1 MASFIKGRSTRKTKE
16 PKELLAFFRK
26 DYSAVKVSK
35 NKILGTAQQLTGL
48 RENTWVNVDIGDQ
61 DPWKGLVIK
70 TGQTR
75 NELGRCEI
83 AFLAFLNQQTNDQE
97 NIPLNEFFTQ
107 QKDNESDEEEFFH
120 EVETMTKE
128 KMKKKTIPKKIAVKR
143 PRDHDDSAAIQ
154 NKNEKKQKR
163 DQAKAQA
170 LASKKQSDE
179 ILKSLE
185 NIIKETA
192 ESDHEMDVHSDLES
206 DIMVTDAMPK
216 QAALDIKS
224 QAESKTKHPNEPI
237 IINADATLESGS
249 IVHKLQE
256 MLATSM
262 RGIHERFDSM
272 EKAIQALV
280 EQQKTNEKKLEELM
294 ASKVLKS
301 KTSRPLNLVVS
312 HSPLNTCSGS
322 TLVTTQPLEST
333 PEKQKEAENLE
344 QKSSPASAEKVDTG
358 YIGHRKFG
366 ITASLSVIKRAEE
379 QARGVPKSL
388 AFNLLNILV
397 DAKTQAESNISGQNG
412 KKALD
417 KNILGAI
424 QSHLASQFEWSEE
437 ESELNWKRKPVNMR
451 QRIADKCRN
460 LNKKKK
466 N

>member
-1 MASFIKGRSTRKTKE
+1 
-16 PKELLAFFRK
+16 
-26 DYSAVKVSK
+26 
-35 NKILGTAQQLTGL
+35 
-48 RENTWVNVDIGDQ
+48 
-61 DPWKGLVIK
+61 
-70 TGQTR
+70 
-75 NELGRCEI
+75 
-83 AFLAFLNQQTNDQE
+83 
-97 NIPLNEFFTQ
+97 
-107 QKDNESDEEEFFH
+107 
-120 EVETMTKE
+120 
-128 KMKKKTIPKKIAVKR
+128 
-143 PRDHDDSAAIQ
+143 
-154 NKNEKKQKR
+154 
-163 DQAKAQA
+163 
-170 LASKKQSDE
+170 
-179 ILKSLE
+179 
-185 NIIKETA
+185 
-192 ESDHEMDVHSDLES
+192 
-206 DIMVTDAMPK
+206 
-216 QAALDIKS
+216 
-224 QAESKTKHPNEPI
+224 
-237 IINADATLESGS
+237 
-249 IVHKLQE
+249 
-256 MLATSM
+256 
-262 RGIHERFDSM
+262 M

-312 HSPLNTCSGS
+312 HSPLNTCFGS

-333 PEKQKEAENLE
+333 PEKQKEAESLE

-412 KKALD
+412 RKALD

-437 ESELNWKRKPVNMR
+437 ESELNWKREPVNMR